1 MKELEII
8 YEDKDVLV
16 IRKPAGVPVQSARVG
31 AKDCE
36 SLLKNYLYRKNPK
49 GGAPYLGLIHR
60 LDQPVEGLV
69 VFALNPKAAA
79 ALSKQSAGKEMQKTY
94 LAVRHSVDKCP
105 HPVPNEEKFC
115 GKPVDNVE
123 KYVDYLLKD
132 EKENTSRIV
141 DMGIKGGKRAELIC
155 RVLESKT
162 VEPYGELTLA
172 EIELLTGRHH
182 QIRVQMSGHGLP
194 LWGDNRYNPA
204 FCRGDQAAGTIAAE
218 NADSPAGGFDRRRAL
233 SGRRSAAQAGADRIA
248 VRRPRAH
255 RADIALAAYELRFT
269 HPVTGKIMTF
279 RQNPSG
285 GIFRQ
290 FAIGQEHV

>member
-1 MKELEII
+1 MHK
-8 YEDKDVLV
+8 K
-16 IRKPAGVPVQSARVG
+16 
-31 AKDCE
+31 
-36 SLLKNYLYRKNPK
+36 
-49 GGAPYLGLIHR
+49 
-60 LDQPVEGLV
+60 
-69 VFALNPKAAA
+69 
-79 ALSKQSAGKEMQKTY
+79 Y
-94 LAVRHSVDKCP
+94 LAVL
-105 HPVPNEEKFC
+105 C

-204 FCRGDQAAGTIAAE
+204 FCQGDQAAGSIAADS
-218 NADSPAGGFDRRRAL
+218 ADSPAGGFGRRRAL
-233 SGRRSAAQAGADRIA
+233 SGRRSAAQAGTDRIA
-248 VRRPRAH
+248 ARRPRAY

-285 GIFRQ
+285 GIFRK
-290 FAIGQEHV
+290 FAIG

>member
-1 MKELEII
+1 M
-8 YEDKDVLV
+8 
-16 IRKPAGVPVQSARVG
+16 GV
-31 AKDCE
+31 
-36 SLLKNYLYRKNPK
+36 
-49 GGAPYLGLIHR
+49 IHR
-60 LDQPVEGLV
+60 LDKPVSGV
-69 VFALNPKAAA
+69 MVYAKTKNAAA
-79 ALSKQSAGKEMQKTY
+79 ALSKQVAEGKMHKKY
-94 LAVRHSVDKCP
+94 LAVL
-105 HPVPNEEKFC
+105 C

-204 FCRGDQAAGTIAAE
+204 FCQGDQAAGSIAAD
-218 NADSPAGGFDRRRAL
+218 NADSPAGGFCRRRAL
-233 SGRRSAAQAGADRIA
+233 SGRRSAAQAGTDRIA
-248 VRRPRAH
+248 ARRPRAH

-285 GIFRQ
+285 GIFRK
-290 FAIGQEHV
+290 FAIG

>member
-16 IRKPAGVPVQSARVG
+16 IRKEAGVPVQSARVG

-36 SLLKNYLYRKNPK
+36 SLLKNYLYKKNPK

-123 KYVDYLLKD
+123 NLVENWNECVDYLWKD
-132 EKENTSRIV
+132 
-141 DMGIKGGKRAELIC
+141 GKNNRSEM
-155 RVLESKT
+155 
-162 VEPYGELTLA
+162 
-172 EIELLTGRHH
+172 
-182 QIRVQMSGHGLP
+182 VQEGHAGAKKAVPPLP
-194 LWGDNRYNPA
+194 D
-204 FCRGDQAAGTIAAE
+204 FK
-218 NADSPAGGFDRRRAL
+218 AGG
-233 SGRRSAAQAGADRIA
+233 
-248 VRRPRAH
+248 
-255 RADIALAAYELRFT
+255 
-269 HPVTGKIMTF
+269 
-279 RQNPSG
+279 
-285 GIFRQ
+285 
-290 FAIGQEHV
+290 